1 MPAQDLGSLVA
12 AHPALRRVGRTAR
25 EAIAK
30 VRRRGVAAK
39 ARMTVREDPIPTTH
53 EFPDASYVILV
64 GGIPRHYAGRTASIL
79 TKTRLWYERAGVRS
93 TVVTMFSSGE
103 LDDLSH
109 QFEAKGASP
118 RA

>member
-1 MPAQDLGSLVA
+1 
-12 AHPALRRVGRTAR
+12 
-25 EAIAK
+25 
-30 VRRRGVAAK
+30 
-39 ARMTVREDPIPTTH
+39 MTVREDPIPTTH

-109 QFEAKGASP
+109 QFEARAPSP